1 MVNPEP
7 VPSQFVPFV
16 KVPGGAAATLLRL
29 SYGLFLISP
38 MKFMLLLFSNIYRNG
53 TFFVMT
59 KSIM

>member
-29 SYGLFLISP
+29 SYGFFDITDE
-38 MKFMLLLFSNIYRNG
+38 IYVV
-53 TFFVMT
+53 T
-59 KSIM
+59 IW